1 MLVVVGSTRC
11 QINQPVRKGYAR
23 RGTICAP
30 PFKCHY
36 NGSVCEIQAEQGDK
50 SWRGREGGET
60 CAARF
65 RGDFDAAIRLL
76 IHRVGSAVES
86 KMIVKWFRRTKFE
99 D

>member
-1 MLVVVGSTRC
+1 M
-11 QINQPVRKGYAR
+11 PVAVQSAHR
-23 RGTICAP
+23 RLNVIIMAP
-30 PFKCHY
+30 FVKY
-36 NGSVCEIQAEQGDK
+36 RRNRATS
-50 SWRGREGGET
+50 RGGGERGGET

>member
-1 MLVVVGSTRC
+1 MEGEGEEGGER
-11 QINQPVRKGYAR
+11 
-23 RGTICAP
+23 
-30 PFKCHY
+30 
-36 NGSVCEIQAEQGDK
+36 
-50 SWRGREGGET
+50 GGET

>member
-1 MLVVVGSTRC
+1 M
-11 QINQPVRKGYAR
+11 PVAVQSAHR
-23 RGTICAP
+23 RLNVIIMAP
-30 PFKCHY
+30 FVKY
-36 NGSVCEIQAEQGDK
+36 RRNRATSRGGGGG
-50 SWRGREGGET
+50 RGGREGGET